1 MYDVKGNY
9 AEVVEWQT
17 RCLQAAVR
25 QRVGVQISSSA
36 PFELERQI
44 KSVVFL
50 LYKIKSNGLKLLT
63 YKLACA
69 NIPLVSLN

>member
-1 MYDVKGNY
+1 MYDVKVNY

-36 PFELERQI
+36 PFERNDG
-44 KSVVFL
+44 
-50 LYKIKSNGLKLLT
+50 LYLSFF
-63 YKLACA
+63 C
-69 NIPLVSLN
+69 LNDYPHDKQLNFM